1 MEGAKM
7 SGRHIRIYR
16 RLIPVA
22 FLVLG
27 AGCISASSE
36 ISEYAELDLD
46 EYGRMDRKDFI
57 ETIRPLAED
66 LVFVRGRILIT
77 QLSYPEAPYVG
88 DEDGEIYPCTNNPFD
103 VPLDEYPTRERV
115 KAGLVPAPWF
125 FTSKFAA
132 DPNDSVASVNMDIN
146 YQSHSPVKDIAL
158 SEIHGKCVTLL
169 VKLTLE
175 MDIASIAS
183 AGTLHIHNVYDTEFN
198 LKR

>member
-1 MEGAKM
+1 M
-7 SGRHIRIYR
+7 SGRYTRIYR
-16 RLIPVA
+16 SLVPVV

-27 AGCISASSE
+27 PGCISASSE
-36 ISEYAELDLD
+36 NSEYAELDLD
-46 EYGRMDRKDFI
+46 EYGRMDRRDFI

-66 LVFVRGRILIT
+66 LVFVQGRILIT
-77 QLSYPEAPYVG
+77 QFTYPEAPYVG
-88 DEDGEIYPCTNNPFD
+88 DGVGEIYPCTNNPFD

-132 DPNDSVASVNMDIN
+132 GPSDSVVSANMDIN

-158 SEIHGKCVTLL
+158 SEIHGKCITLL

-175 MDIASIAS
+175 MDIVSIAS
-183 AGTLHIHNVYDTEFN
+183 AGTLYIHNVYDTEFN
-198 LKR
+198 LER